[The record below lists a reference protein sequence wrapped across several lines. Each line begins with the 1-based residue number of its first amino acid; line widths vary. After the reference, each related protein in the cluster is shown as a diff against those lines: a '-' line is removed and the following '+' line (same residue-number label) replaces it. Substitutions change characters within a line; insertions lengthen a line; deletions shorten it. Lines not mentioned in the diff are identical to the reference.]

1 MITSIEPQVSLSGR
15 YPAGEAAQL
24 LGIHRNTLKKYTDA
38 GAIKCGFR
46 RESGRKFYAG
56 SEILRFWE
64 AYM

>member
-1 MITSIEPQVSLSGR
+1 M
-15 YPAGEAAQL
+15 
-24 LGIHRNTLKKYTDA
+24 GIHRNTLKKYTDA

-56 SEILRFWE
+56 SEILRFWR

>member
-15 YPAGEAAQL
+15 YPAGEAARL
-24 LGIHRNTLKKYTDA
+24 LGIHRHTLRRYTDA

-56 SEILRFWE
+56 SEILRFWK
-64 AYM
+64 AHF